1 MRKNSK
7 LHNFINTAFF
17 TINDE
22 LHYRSFYVLTL
33 ISVLFVFMLRG
44 CFSSD
49 MFVNGER
56 VDSLTVGWHAS
67 IFAFHA
73 ISAAGVLIAVL
84 LSMRLFRRDR
94 ENGMA
99 AAILSKPVSRVQ
111 YLLGKTAGIFL
122 LSYGLTFILHLTVY
136 LIMLL
141 NTGGKIVWFLP
152 ASLIVSLNILFAVAA
167 VSLFTLFM
175 SDVIAAILGLGIAAG
190 SFVIDSFHVLSNSR
204 MIRSVMGS
212 SSTEQAGESIWA
224 ILWPKLTALQYYAT
238 SLIQDT
244 GFKSPGPL
252 HPAVNIAIYS
262 VLCYALLIWRFNR
275 EEIQ

>member
-7 LHNFINTAFF
+7 LHNFLNTALF

-111 YLLGKTAGIFL
+111 
-122 LSYGLTFILHLTVY
+122 
-136 LIMLL
+136 
-141 NTGGKIVWFLP
+141 
-152 ASLIVSLNILFAVAA
+152 
-167 VSLFTLFM
+167 
-175 SDVIAAILGLGIAAG
+175 
-190 SFVIDSFHVLSNSR
+190 
-204 MIRSVMGS
+204 
-212 SSTEQAGESIWA
+212 
-224 ILWPKLTALQYYAT
+224 
-238 SLIQDT
+238 
-244 GFKSPGPL
+244 
-252 HPAVNIAIYS
+252 
-262 VLCYALLIWRFNR
+262 
-275 EEIQ
+275 